1 MWWKGEIYR
10 GYAHDC
16 LWHAEQAKSPERRA
30 KLVELAHF
38 WVRVA
43 QAVDA
48 DRTTGV
54 THATPRQAAMSPRI
68 GGAAGCPGI
77 ESRQVAQS
85 PFH

>member
-16 LWHAEQAKSPERRA
+16 LWHAEQAKSRERRA

-48 DRTTGV
+48 DRTTSV
-54 THATPRQAAMSPRI
+54 THATGPRSGPFICPLPR
-68 GGAAGCPGI
+68 
-77 ESRQVAQS
+77 VL
-85 PFH
+85 